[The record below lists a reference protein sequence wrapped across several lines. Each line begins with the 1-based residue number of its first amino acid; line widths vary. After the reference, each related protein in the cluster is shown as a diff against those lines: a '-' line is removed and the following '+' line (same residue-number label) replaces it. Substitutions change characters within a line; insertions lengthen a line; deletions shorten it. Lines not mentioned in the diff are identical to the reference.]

1 MENGT
6 AIVDFQQA
14 QKRYD
19 MQFLHRSG
27 SRQK

>member
-6 AIVDFQQA
+6 VVVDFQQA